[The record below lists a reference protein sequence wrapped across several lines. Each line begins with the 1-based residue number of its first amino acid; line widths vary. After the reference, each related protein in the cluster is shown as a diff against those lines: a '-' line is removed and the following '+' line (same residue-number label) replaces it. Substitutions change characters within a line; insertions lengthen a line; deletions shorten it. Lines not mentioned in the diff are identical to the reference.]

1 MIVQWFGL
9 SALDV
14 VLCNWY
20 PRTSLSLPYPHFP
33 HFYYNLQLDLSYLWC
48 PAFTF
53 HVYCRILRYW
63 PKHCPPTLTWLTW
76 MSATTPS
83 EMEASPSSL
92 NTSRQESC
100 TPIHMCTLRIRSTHT
115 HTHTHTLQDP
125 RCPLQSLNLSY
136 NDFGPEGAETLTS
149 ALQVNTKLAYTQP

>member
-100 TPIHMCTLRIRSTHT
+100 TPIHMCTLHIRSTHT
-115 HTHTHTLQDP
+115 HTHTHTP
-125 RCPLQSLNLSY
+125 CR
-136 NDFGPEGAETLTS
+136 TLAALCSHWTS
-149 ALQVNTKLAYTQP
+149 ATMILDQKEQKPWPVLCRWTQN